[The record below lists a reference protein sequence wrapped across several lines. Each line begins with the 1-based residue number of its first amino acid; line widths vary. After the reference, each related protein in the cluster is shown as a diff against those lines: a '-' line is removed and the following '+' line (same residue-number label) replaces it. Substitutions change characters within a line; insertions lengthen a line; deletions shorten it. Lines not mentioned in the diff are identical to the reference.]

1 MSQQILEILNRLEEM
16 VMAISNDIQ
25 DLKEKK
31 SNETFLDNDDL
42 TKLLK
47 VSKRSLST
55 WRKSNLLPHSMIGN
69 KIFYAFSDVEKLM
82 KQKLVNKSNNF
93 KTSKNGN

>member
-1 MSQQILEILNRLEEM
+1 MSNRIKKITMSQQILEILNRLEEM

-42 TKLLK
+42 TRILK

-69 KIFYAFSDVEKLM
+69 KIFYAYSDVEKLILN
-82 KQKLVNKSNNF
+82 KKIQKK
-93 KTSKNGN
+93 

>member
-1 MSQQILEILNRLEEM
+1 MNQQILETLNRLEEV
-16 VMAISNDIQ
+16 VMAISNAIQ
-25 DLKEKK
+25 ELKEKK

-82 KQKLVNKSNNF
+82 FNKKIQKK
-93 KTSKNGN
+93 

>member
-1 MSQQILEILNRLEEM
+1 MNQQILENLNRLEE
-16 VMAISNDIQ
+16 VVNTISKDIQ

-69 KIFYAFSDVEKLM
+69 KIFYAYSDVEKLM
-82 KQKLVNKSNNF
+82 SNKKIQKI
-93 KTSKNGN
+93 

>member
-1 MSQQILEILNRLEEM
+1 MNQQVLETLNRLEEV
-16 VMAISNDIQ
+16 VMAISNAIQ
-25 DLKEKK
+25 ELKEKK

-69 KIFYAFSDVEKLM
+69 KIFYAYSDVEKLM
-82 KQKLVNKSNNF
+82 SNKKIQKI
-93 KTSKNGN
+93 

>member
-1 MSQQILEILNRLEEM
+1 MSQQILETLNRLEEV
-16 VMAISNDIQ
+16 VMAISNAIQ
-25 DLKEKK
+25 ELKEKK

-82 KQKLVNKSNNF
+82 KQKLVNKSNNL
-93 KTSKNGN
+93 KTNKNGN